1 MTSAAAQTATRPST
15 SLTRLIVTVSVI
27 ALATGQ
33 TVAATPQ
40 NLPEFAPITQENCM
54 AFSPARRAASGIIC
68 AEKQPKEKQRAVT
81 DVNKASTTVVA
92 VTNPILFATQVPT
105 AGEMF
110 ASRTSIFANHRSE
123 IESVPRGG
131 DLMIRYPDGTLKNL
145 TSLAG
150 FGQTGQQG
158 ASAIAVRDPSVHWS
172 GNKALFS
179 MVIGAPVNRYQQVNT
194 IWQLYEVTGLGKT
207 DPVVITKVPGQ
218 PAYNNVTPLYD
229 TNDNILFTSDRP
241 RDGAAHL
248 YPQLDEY
255 ESTNTITGLWRL
267 DATTQALRL
276 LNHTPSGL
284 FSPTIDSF
292 GRIIFTRWDHLQR
305 DQQRD
310 GSPDNGFIPITY
322 VNETVGAVA
331 GPDTEVFP
339 ESRLGQTSV
348 AYGPVLGHRFNLFQP
363 WEMNQDGTAEL
374 TMNHIGR
381 HELSYGYLGQSF
393 TNDPALIEST
403 DNSYIANKRYIRG
416 DGGVFQIKEDPVNP
430 GTYYAIYGREFG
442 TMNSGGIIR
451 FNGATNLNAEQM
463 AIVDVVQPEVGL
475 SVPGGRLRD
484 PLPLAS
490 GGLVA
495 VHSSFLT
502 VGNGIDFRLTE
513 MIPVANNLMAA
524 GATLTTGISKNVTW
538 WSPDTAMSY
547 NGVLWELE
555 PVEVFARARP
565 SARTEA
571 FEPIEK
577 QVLLEESVD
586 EIALRSWLK
595 TNNLALIVTRNQTH
609 RDRADKQQPYN
620 LRVPGGTSTTSNGG
634 KVYDLAH
641 YQIYQANQVRASQ
654 GRSGRRSIAQP
665 IAQGKNPTNTAPN
678 APLGSVK
685 IASDGSSAAFVPANR
700 ALTWQTTDPTGEP
713 VVRERLW
720 VTFQAGEIRTC
731 AGCHGQNTKSQAGVN
746 GPPLNKP
753 QALRDLL
760 AHWKTIA
767 VAAAPLPFDIDG
779 DGACNAS
786 TDAVLMMR
794 YLGGARG
801 AALTAN
807 LSFDPSAA
815 RQTPQTITDYLDGL
829 GTTLDVD
836 GDGKLLS
843 VTDGLMF
850 WRYTKLRTG
859 TALITAAQNAKVGGG
874 MKTDVEVKAYF
885 DSKCV
890 ATP

>member
-1 MTSAAAQTATRPST
+1 MKPVAAVTSKAFWAILASSLSLLSSIDAAARSADPETA
-15 SLTRLIVTVSVI
+15 VI
-27 ALATGQ
+27 
-33 TVAATPQ
+33 
-40 NLPEFAPITQENCM
+40 APITEENCM
-54 AFSPARRAASGIIC
+54 TVSPARRALSGIAC
-68 AEKQPKEKQRAVT
+68 RPKQPIATLPTTRA
-81 DVNKASTTVVA
+81 KSTANVAAVV
-92 VTNPILFATQVPT
+92 NPILFVTQVPT
-105 AGEMF
+105 AGEIF
-110 ASRTSIFANHRSE
+110 ASRTSIFANHQPG
-123 IESVPRGG
+123 IDSVPRGG
-131 DLMIRYPDGTLKNL
+131 DLMIRYPDGSVKNL
-145 TSLAG
+145 TALAG

-158 ASAIAVRDPSVHWS
+158 ATAIAVRDPSVHWS
-172 GNKALFS
+172 GTRALFS
-179 MVIGAPVNRYQQVNT
+179 MVIGAPVVRYQQIST
-194 IWQLYEVTGLGKT
+194 LWQLYEVSGLGKAET
-207 DPVVITKVPGQ
+207 VVISKVVGQ
-218 PAYNNVTPLYD
+218 PAYNNITPLYD

-255 ESTNTITGLWRL
+255 ESTGTITGLWRL
-267 DATTQALRL
+267 DASTQALRL

-292 GRIIFTRWDHLQR
+292 GRVIFTRWDHLQR

-310 GSPDNGFIPITY
+310 GSPGNGFIPITY
-322 VNETVGAVA
+322 TNESPGAVA

-339 ESRLGQTSV
+339 ESRLGQTSA
-348 AYGPVLGHRFNLFQP
+348 AYGPVLPFTFNLFQP

-381 HELSYGYLGQSF
+381 HELSFGYLGQSF
-393 TNDPALIEST
+393 TSDPALIEST
-403 DNSYIANKRYIRG
+403 DNSYIANQRYIRG
-416 DGGVFQIKEDPVNP
+416 DGGIFQIKEDPVNP

-442 TMNSGGIIR
+442 SMNSGGIIR
-451 FNGATNLNAEQM
+451 FNGAANLNAEQM
-463 AIVDVVQPEVGL
+463 AIVDVTQPEVAL

-484 PLPLAS
+484 PLPLSS

-513 MIPVANNLMAA
+513 MLPAANNLMAA
-524 GATLTTGISKNVTW
+524 GTPLTPGISKNVTW
-538 WSPDTAMSY
+538 WSPDSAMSY

-555 PVEVFARARP
+555 PVEVVARARP
-565 SARTEA
+565 NPRTEA
-571 FEPIEK
+571 IEPIEQ
-577 QVLLEESVD
+577 QVLFEESVD
-586 EIALRSWLK
+586 EVALRSWLK
-595 TNNLALIVTRNQTH
+595 TNDLALIVTRNQTA

-620 LRVPGGTSTTSNGG
+620 LRVPGVGGAMTTNGNG

-641 YQIYQANQVRASQ
+641 YQIFQANQIRASQ
-654 GRSGRRSIAQP
+654 GREGRRSIAQP
-665 IAQGKNPTNTAPN
+665 MAQGKNPTNTAPN

-731 AGCHGQNTKSQAGVN
+731 AGCHGQNTKNQAGSN
-746 GPPLNKP
+746 GVPQNKP

-794 YLGGARG
+794 YLSGMRG

-815 RQTPQTITDYLDGL
+815 RQSPQAIADYLGIRN
-829 GTTLDVD
+829 V
-836 GDGKLLS
+836 
-843 VTDGLMF
+843 
-850 WRYTKLRTG
+850 WRRPDEMSF
-859 TALITAAQNAKVGGG
+859 A
-874 MKTDVEVKAYF
+874 
-885 DSKCV
+885 
-890 ATP
+890 

>member
-1 MTSAAAQTATRPST
+1 MTLATRNAST
-15 SLTRLIVTVSVI
+15 TRRLLLANVI
-27 ALATGQ
+27 ALALLSISPIAGS
-33 TVAATPQ
+33 ATRPEA
-40 NLPEFAPITQENCM
+40 PEFAPITEANCM
-54 AFSPARRAASGIIC
+54 AFSPARRAASGVLC
-68 AEKQPKEKQRAVT
+68 TEKQPIAIKPTTGTKATSTPAAV
-81 DVNKASTTVVA
+81 V
-92 VTNPILFATQVPT
+92 NPILFVTQVPT
-105 AGEMF
+105 AGEIF
-110 ASRTSIFANHRSE
+110 ASRTSIFANHRPE

-131 DLMIRYPDGTLKNL
+131 DLMIRYPDGTVKNL
-145 TSLAG
+145 TALAG
-150 FGQTGQQG
+150 FGQSGQQG
-158 ASAIAVRDPSVHWS
+158 ANAIAVRDPSVHWS

-179 MVIGAPVNRYQQVNT
+179 MVIGAPVNQYVQVNT
-194 IWQLYEVTGLGKT
+194 MWQLYEVTGLGKN

-255 ESTNTITGLWRL
+255 ESTGTITGLWRL
-267 DATTQALRL
+267 DTTNQALRL

-292 GRIIFTRWDHLQR
+292 GRVIFTRWDHLQR

-310 GSPDNGFIPITY
+310 GSPANGFIPITY
-322 VNETVGAVA
+322 VNETVGAAA

-339 ESRLGQTSV
+339 ESRLGQTSA
-348 AYGPVLGHRFNLFQP
+348 AYGKVLPFTFNLFQP

-381 HELSYGYLGQSF
+381 HELSFGYLGQSF
-393 TNDPALIEST
+393 TSDPALIEST
-403 DNSYIANKRYIRG
+403 DNTYIANKRYIRG

-451 FNGATNLNAEQM
+451 FNGAANLNAEQM
-463 AIVDVVQPEVGL
+463 AIVDVTQLEVAL

-502 VGNGIDFRLTE
+502 VSNGIDFRLTE
-513 MIPVANNLMAA
+513 MLPAANNLMAA
-524 GATLTTGISKNVTW
+524 GATLTPGISKSVTW
-538 WSPDTAMSY
+538 WSPDSAMSY
-547 NGVLWELE
+547 SGVLWELE
-555 PVEVFARARP
+555 PVEVVARARP
-565 SARTEA
+565 IPRTGA
-571 FEPIEK
+571 IEPIEK
-577 QVLLEESVD
+577 QVLVEESVD

-595 TNNLALIVTRNQTH
+595 ANDLALIVTRDQTE

-620 LRVPGGTSTTSNGG
+620 LQVPGGVKTTSNAG

-641 YQIYQANQVRASQ
+641 YQIYQANQVRTYQ
-654 GRSGRRSIAQP
+654 GRGGRRSIAQP

-685 IASDGSSAAFVPANR
+685 IALDGSSAAFVPANR

-731 AGCHGQNTKSQAGVN
+731 AGCHGQNSKNQAGVN
-746 GPPLNKP
+746 GVPQNKP

-760 AHWKTIA
+760 AHWNTIA
-767 VAAAPLPFDIDG
+767 VATAPLPFDIDG
-779 DGACNAS
+779 DGTCNAS

-815 RQTPQTITDYLDGL
+815 RQTPQAITDYLASL
-829 GTTLDVD
+829 GNTLDVD
-836 GDGKLLS
+836 GDGKSLS

-850 WRYTKLRTG
+850 WRYTKARVG
-859 TALITAAQNAKVGGG
+859 TALTTAAQNAKVGGG
-874 MKTDVEVKAYF
+874 MKTDIEIKAYF

>member
-1 MTSAAAQTATRPST
+1 MTPAAASTKFWAVLASSLSLLLARECAARSTAPEA
-15 SLTRLIVTVSVI
+15 IVVT
-27 ALATGQ
+27 
-33 TVAATPQ
+33 
-40 NLPEFAPITQENCM
+40 PITQENCM
-54 AFSPARRAASGIIC
+54 AVSPARRAVSGIAC
-68 AEKQPKEKQRAVT
+68 LPKQPLETKRPKSAKSTATEAAV
-81 DVNKASTTVVA
+81 A
-92 VTNPILFATQVPT
+92 NPILFVTQVPT
-105 AGEMF
+105 AGEIF
-110 ASRTSIFANHRSE
+110 ASRTSIFANHRPE
-123 IESVPRGG
+123 IESAPRGG

-158 ASAIAVRDPSVHWS
+158 ANAIAVRDPSVHWS
-172 GNKALFS
+172 GTKALFS
-179 MVIGAPVNRYQQVNT
+179 MVVGAPVIRYQQVT
-194 IWQLYEVTGLGKT
+194 TMWQLYEVTGLGKN
-207 DPVVITKVPGQ
+207 DPVVITKVLGQ

-229 TNDNILFTSDRP
+229 THDNILFTSDRP

-267 DATTQALRL
+267 DATTQALRM

-292 GRIIFTRWDHLQR
+292 GRVIFTRWDHLQR
-305 DQQRD
+305 DQQFD
-310 GSPDNGFIPITY
+310 GSPGNGFIPITY
-322 VNETVGAVA
+322 VNETAGAVA
-331 GPDTEVFP
+331 GSDAEVFP
-339 ESRLGQTSV
+339 ESRLGQTSA
-348 AYGPVLGHRFNLFQP
+348 AYGPVLGFTFNLFQP

-381 HELSYGYLGQSF
+381 HELSFSYLGESF
-393 TNDPALIEST
+393 SNDPALT
-403 DNSYIANKRYIRG
+403 YAPDNSFSANKRYIRG
-416 DGGVFQIKEDPVNP
+416 DGGVFQIKEDPVNA

-442 TMNSGGIIR
+442 SMNSGGILR
-451 FNGATNLNAEQM
+451 FNGAATLNAEQM
-463 AIVDVVQPEVGL
+463 AFVDVTQPEVNL

-513 MIPVANNLMAA
+513 MLPAANNMMVA
-524 GATLTTGISKNVTW
+524 GAPLTTGISKSVTW
-538 WSPDTAMSY
+538 WLPDTLMSY
-547 NGVLWELE
+547 SGVLWELE
-555 PVEVFARARP
+555 PVEIVARARP
-565 SARTEA
+565 IPRIEPLD
-571 FEPIEK
+571 PIEK
-577 QVLLEESVD
+577 LVLVEESVD
-586 EIALRSWLK
+586 EVALRTWLK
-595 TNNLALIVTRNQTH
+595 ANDLALIVTRDQTE
-609 RDRADKQQPYN
+609 RDRADTQQPYN
-620 LRVPGGTSTTSNGG
+620 LRVPGVGGAITTNGNG

-641 YQIYQANQVRASQ
+641 YQIFQANQIRASQ

-665 IAQGKNPTNTAPN
+665 IAQGNNPTNTAPN

-685 IASDGSSAAFVPANR
+685 IALDGSSAAFVPANR

-713 VVRERLW
+713 VVRERVW
-720 VTFQAGEIRTC
+720 VTLQAGEIRTC
-731 AGCHGQNTKSQAGVN
+731 AGCHGQNTKNQAGTN
-746 GPPLNKP
+746 GVPQNKP

-794 YLGGARG
+794 YLGGSRG
-801 AALTAN
+801 TALTAN

-815 RQTPQTITDYLDGL
+815 RKSPQAISDYLSGL
-829 GTTLDVD
+829 GATLDVD
-836 GDGKLLS
+836 GDGKMLS

-850 WRYTKLRTG
+850 WRYTKTRTG
-859 TALITAAQNAKVGGG
+859 SALVTAAQNAKVGGG
-874 MKTDVEVKAYF
+874 MKTAVEIKAYF

-890 ATP
+890 VTP